1 MKKCLVVS
9 NSFKKDAEYL
19 AGQICRLLE
28 SRGYEPKL
36 FSYNGRSA
44 SRDDFD
50 IDFSGDEFVV
60 TLGGDGTVLYAS
72 RQCAPL
78 GIPVFPVNLGEFG
91 FLAVVSK
98 ENWESELNSFLD
110 GKTYISERTLV
121 DCEVLRNGRT
131 VFKGT
136 GMNDCVI
143 SSSPSAHLVNL
154 RVAYNHAVLGPFKS
168 NGLIVSTPTGSTA
181 YSAAAGGPIVDPS
194 MPALVLT
201 PVSSFSLSARPLVFG
216 QKGELMITCLDSRSG
231 ISLEVDGQVYFEL
244 ETNDIIILGIPEYRA
259 FIAGST
265 QEKFYAALQSKLN
278 WSGGPR
284 A

>member
-28 SRGYEPKL
+28 SRGYEPVL

-44 SRDDFD
+44 SREDFD
-50 IDFSGDEFVV
+50 IDFAGNEFVV

-121 DCEVLRNGRT
+121 DCEVLRGGKT

-231 ISLEVDGQVYFEL
+231 IGLEVDGQIYFEL

>member
-28 SRGYEPKL
+28 SRGYEPVL

-44 SRDDFD
+44 SREDFD
-50 IDFSGDEFVV
+50 IDFAGNEFVV

-121 DCEVLRNGRT
+121 DCEVLRGGKT

-231 ISLEVDGQVYFEL
+231 IGLEVDGQICFEL

>member
-28 SRGYEPKL
+28 SRGYEPVL

-44 SRDDFD
+44 SREDFD
-50 IDFSGDEFVV
+50 IDFAGNEFVV

-121 DCEVLRNGRT
+121 DCEVLRGGKT

-231 ISLEVDGQVYFEL
+231 ISLEVDGQIYFEL

>member
-19 AGQICRLLE
+19 AGQICHLLE
-28 SRGYEPKL
+28 SRGYEPVL

-44 SRDDFD
+44 SREDFD
-50 IDFSGDEFVV
+50 IDFAGNEFVV

-121 DCEVLRNGRT
+121 DCEVLRGGKT

-231 ISLEVDGQVYFEL
+231 IGLEVDGQIYFEL

>member
-19 AGQICRLLE
+19 AGQICSLLE
-28 SRGYEPKL
+28 SRGYEPVL

-44 SRDDFD
+44 SREDFD
-50 IDFSGDEFVV
+50 IDFAGNEFVV

-121 DCEVLRNGRT
+121 DCEVLRGGKT

-143 SSSPSAHLVNL
+143 SSSPSA
-154 RVAYNHAVLGPFKS
+154 F
-168 NGLIVSTPTGSTA
+168 
-181 YSAAAGGPIVDPS
+181 
-194 MPALVLT
+194 
-201 PVSSFSLSARPLVFG
+201 
-216 QKGELMITCLDSRSG
+216 
-231 ISLEVDGQVYFEL
+231 
-244 ETNDIIILGIPEYRA
+244 
-259 FIAGST
+259 
-265 QEKFYAALQSKLN
+265 
-278 WSGGPR
+278 
-284 A
+284 